1 MLDMLEHV
9 CLFVLVF
16 VFIVDCILLKDQLD
30 KKDFLK
36 EKKRKKELIINYS
49 QVTQLC
55 MCI

>member
-30 KKDFLK
+30 KKDFFK
-36 EKKRKKELIINYS
+36 EKKRKKN
-49 QVTQLC
+49 
-55 MCI
+55 